1 MQTTLQQRLNNYN
14 ETRQFLHSLNAT
26 QLQQLLNAM
35 QNKTLT
41 FTQVESAYDA
51 VSDAHN
57 WRLIKNL

>member
-1 MQTTLQQRLNNYN
+1 MQTTLQQNLTNYN
-14 ETRQFLHSLNAT
+14 NTRKFLHSLSAE

-41 FTQVESAYDA
+41 FPQVESAYDA
-51 VSDAHN
+51 VSDAAH